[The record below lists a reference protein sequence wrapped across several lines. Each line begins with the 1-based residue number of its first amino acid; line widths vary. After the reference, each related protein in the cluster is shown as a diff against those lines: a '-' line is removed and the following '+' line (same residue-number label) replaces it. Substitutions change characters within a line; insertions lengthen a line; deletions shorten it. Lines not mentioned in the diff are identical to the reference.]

1 MLSRRRSAERRKYRR
16 AVHRRLPAV
25 TTGRRRVD
33 APTGSASTRTPS
45 AARSSCDQDGLR
57 RLLGRFGG
65 LRRER
70 EDCFPGRTFCRG
82 SSWFF

>member
-1 MLSRRRSAERRKYRR
+1 MLSRRPSAGRRKYRR
-16 AVHRRLPAV
+16 AGHRRLPAV
-25 TTGRRRVD
+25 MTGRWRAD
-33 APTGSASTRTPS
+33 APTDSASTRTPS
-45 AARSSCDQDGLR
+45 AARSTVDQDGLR
-57 RLLGRFGG
+57 RFLGRFGG